1 MVRAIFKNVVLA
13 AAGPLPGQFTDE
25 NLAKWIELRKGTF
38 SRELH
43 ERVTHL
49 LCTEE
54 LLRERGPRGMSPSPP
69 QSCSCTLKLSN
80 LGLHG
85 TQGGND

>member
-1 MVRAIFKNVVLA
+1 MVRAIFKNLVLA

-25 NLAKWIELRKGTF
+25 NLIKWTELRKGTF
-38 SRELH
+38 SCELD

-54 LLRERGPRGMSPSPP
+54 LLRERGLRGMHPHPTHP
-69 QSCSCTLKLSN
+69 FQRF
-80 LGLHG
+80 
-85 TQGGND
+85 